1 MKAAVLEKIGRM
13 TVKEVEEPKCTADSI
28 LLKVEAV
35 AICGTD
41 IRVFGSGSKLIK
53 KLPQII
59 GHEIAGTAVEVGSA
73 IKDVRE
79 GDRLAVVPS
88 NPCGECKVCKRGLP
102 PDLCPNHRPIGFV
115 YPGGFAEYTLIPPS
129 AVKVGAYVKI
139 PEGIDFSEA
148 AIAEPLGCVIHGQ
161 DMLDVHPEDILV
173 VIGAG
178 PIGCMHLEVAGGR
191 GVKKRILVERV
202 ENRLKLAE
210 KLQLADLY
218 INNASEDPIPRILEE
233 TDGYGADVVITAAP
247 SGATHELALEIAGV
261 RGRINLFGGLPKD
274 NPYVRF
280 DSNKVHYKELTVV
293 GSAGT
298 GPAEMR
304 AALNLMTQ
312 GKITARRFIT
322 HELPL
327 DDILKGMEMV
337 RSGQGL
343 KVIIRP

>member
-1 MKAAVLEKIGRM
+1 MRAAVLEDIGKIV
-13 TVKEVEEPKCTADSI
+13 VKEVEKPRCTIDSI
-28 LLKVEAV
+28 LLKVEAS

-41 IRVFGSGSKLIK
+41 IRVVRSGSKLIK

-73 IKDVRE
+73 IKDVRK
-79 GDRLAVVPS
+79 GDRLAIVPS
-88 NPCGECKVCKRGLP
+88 NPCGECKICKRGLP

-129 AVKVGAYVKI
+129 AVRVKAYVKI
-139 PEGIDFSEA
+139 PDGIDFSEA

-161 DMLDVHPEDILV
+161 DMLDVHPGDTVV

-178 PIGCMHLEVAGGR
+178 PIGCMHLEVARSR
-191 GVKKRILVERV
+191 GAKKRILMGRSEH
-202 ENRLKLAE
+202 RLKLARE
-210 KLQLADLY
+210 LQLADVY
-218 INNASEDPIPRILEE
+218 VNNTTEDPIQRVLEE
-233 TDGYGADVVITAAP
+233 TDGDGTDVVITATP
-247 SGATHELALEIAGV
+247 SGETHALALEIAGI
-261 RGRINLFGGLPKD
+261 RGRINLFGGLPKN

-280 DSNKVHYKELTVV
+280 NSNEVHYKELTVL

-298 GPAEMR
+298 GRAEMR
-304 AALNLMTQ
+304 VALDLMAQ
-312 GKITARRFIT
+312 GKITPRRFIT

-327 DDILKGMEMV
+327 DEILKGMEIV
-337 RSGQGL
+337 RKGKGL

>member
-1 MKAAVLEKIGRM
+1 MKAAVLEAIGQM
-13 TVKEVEEPKCTADSI
+13 VVKEVETSKCTKGDI
-28 LLKVEAV
+28 LLKVEAA

-41 IRVFGSGSKLIK
+41 IRIFERGSKLIK

-59 GHEIAGTAVEVGSA
+59 GHEISGTVVEVGNT
-73 IKDVRE
+73 IKDVKK
-79 GDRLAVVPS
+79 GDRLAIVPS
-88 NPCGECKVCKRGLP
+88 NPCGECKICKRMLP

-115 YPGGFAEYTLIPPS
+115 YPGGFAEYTLIPSS

-139 PEGIDFSEA
+139 PDGIDFSEA
-148 AIAEPLGCVIHGQ
+148 AISEPLGCVIHGQ
-161 DMLDVHPEDILV
+161 DMLDVHPGDIMA

-178 PIGCMHLEVAGGR
+178 PIGCMHLEVAKGR
-191 GVKKRILVERV
+191 GVKKRILLQRS
-202 ENRLKLAE
+202 ENRIKLAKE
-210 KLQLADLY
+210 LQLADIY
-218 INNASEDPIPRILEE
+218 INTTTENPVQRVLEE
-233 TDGYGADVVITAAP
+233 TDGDGADVVITAVS
-247 SGATHELALEIAGV
+247 SGDAHELALEISGV

-280 DSNKVHYKELTVV
+280 DSNKIHYKELTVL

-298 GPAEMR
+298 GPEEMKI
-304 AALNLMTQ
+304 ALDLMVG
-312 GKITARRFIT
+312 GKINTRHFIT

-327 DDILKGMEMV
+327 DDILKGMEIV